1 MRILRI
7 RAHDFGKLNGALDLA
22 PGMTV
27 VHGGNEAGKS
37 TWLQA
42 IFAGLCGRRRGRGA
56 NTLEDR
62 EFERQFEPWNG
73 KPWRATIKFQL
84 DDGRRIEIQQ
94 TDLKT
99 KESSAHDA
107 ETGRPLGDEIIY
119 RGSIDGSR
127 FLGLNRQ
134 VVPSTL
140 VIGQGDIQRLR
151 QKSEKKGDEA
161 SALKEELQRAAA
173 SAGGVATA
181 AEALRILKNYARN
194 EIGTERRNSTKPLQR
209 ATERTALAAKS
220 LEAGRE
226 HHKERNQ
233 LENRLSAAR
242 DRALR
247 AKGEFRRCEQLRT
260 ERELERLDARLAE
273 IERLEGL
280 FPDGGPPP
288 APGKGP
294 DADKARELREAAFE
308 YRRRPEPPA
317 ELQGPGTGDMA
328 RELAELPEARE
339 GDREVAPEVAAA
351 ARKWRESREARAVR
365 ERLGPGDPP
374 DTRITGADEAAA
386 RRALAVLEL
395 PEVESLDRLEQHVL
409 ELREERSRYTRQLEA
424 NSGFGKWPWHG
435 AFAGSLLGVLAMLDL
450 LPRVVGGAGVLLALV
465 SSLLIYRAQRRTPR
479 PDSVAGPVELAQENQ
494 ELADAEADLRDLK
507 RKRKT
512 RWRQTEAAARDLESL
527 GLEPDAD
534 VVRAALDALRKREV
548 WDWEHASWQQRVAAA
563 RQDEA
568 AAEEALRAALRGRS
582 VEDPEAPV
590 AALFDRY
597 ERECRQNL
605 ALATGTDRRE
615 ALNARMEARQQVE
628 RASARQ
634 REHREAAEARFRAA
648 LLAADYPADST
659 TDPDQWV
666 ADWLER
672 RELRLGRLQSDWR
685 RLQRLMDGRNH
696 EEIAA
701 ERGSTAAR
709 LSALASAE
717 IDDAPELQGLS
728 NDALER
734 KLAEARSVAADAG
747 NEVSNYLGRLDA
759 DADLPSLA
767 ELEEEQA
774 AADREVEILRRSGR
788 ILDTAQQH
796 LKEAQDEVHRMLAP
810 DLRQGLEERLS
821 RVTAGHYS
829 RARVDPEQG
838 LEVQLEV
845 EDGDYRSA
853 SELSYGTIDQVY
865 LLLRI
870 ALAEALGNKKESAP
884 LFLDD
889 ATVHCDTDRTIR
901 FLSLLLTLSEERQIV
916 VFSQEEEVRHWA
928 EGRLV
933 GDARHRLIELDRQ
946 GRPVGPN
953 GTGEAGLSNGGPG
966 PAPDPERQHSLL

>member
-181 AEALRILKNYARN
+181 AEALRILKNYASN

-209 ATERTALAAKS
+209 AIERAALAAEA
-220 LEAGRE
+220 LEAARS
-226 HHKERNQ
+226 HQLERNR
-233 LENRLSAAR
+233 LEDDLSDAR
-242 DRALR
+242 ERARR
-247 AKGEFRRCEQLRT
+247 AENLVESCKRIQTQREFD
-260 ERELERLDARLAE
+260 RLDGRLAA
-273 IERLEGL
+273 IDRLQSR
-280 FPDGGPPP
+280 FPDGKPP
-288 APGKGP
+288 AGPGEGR
-294 DADKARELREAAFE
+294 DSAVEQELREAAFE
-308 YRRRPEPPA
+308 YRRRPDAPE
-317 ELQGPGTGDMA
+317 
-328 RELAELPEARE
+328 ELAGPSADEMEQQLTAMPESAE
-339 GDREVAPEVAAA
+339 GDREMAPEVAVAA
-351 ARKWRESREARAVR
+351 SRWRRASEGRAVR
-365 ERLGPGDPP
+365 EQLGPGDPP
-374 DTRITGADEAAA
+374 DPLIAKADEALAK
-386 RRALAVLEL
+386 RALAILEL
-395 PEVESLDRLEQHVL
+395 PPLEPIDEAERRVR
-409 ELREERSRYTRQLEA
+409 ELREERQQHMSQLVPHSGA
-424 NSGFGKWPWHG
+424 YRWLGLGFG
-435 AFAGSLLGVLAMLDL
+435 AGGLLGLLASFDV
-450 LPRVVGGAGVLLALV
+450 LPRLVGAAGWLLVVLCFLLL
-465 SSLLIYRAQRRTPR
+465 YRVQRRTPR
-479 PDSVAGPVELAQENQ
+479 TSFSEKAQPGFDM
-494 ELADAEADLRDLK
+494 ADATADLREQRRRHRQRQKQLEAARQALSGLGLEADADAVQAALATLK
-507 RKRKT
+507 DREAWDREQSAWLRRT
-512 RWRQTEAAARDLESL
+512 AAARE
-527 GLEPDAD
+527 A
-534 VVRAALDALRKREV
+534 EV
-548 WDWEHASWQQRVAAA
+548 
-563 RQDEA
+563 EA
-568 AAEEALRAALRGRS
+568 ETALRAALGGRDAD
-582 VEDPEAPV
+582 DPEAPTATLLDQYEQSCLQNAGL
-590 AALFDRY
+590 AAV
-597 ERECRQNL
+597 
-605 ALATGTDRRE
+605 TDRRE
-615 ALNARMEARQQVE
+615 ALIARIKARRHAQDMA
-628 RASARQ
+628 ASQLKR
-634 REHREAAEARFRAA
+634 RTEAEARFQAA
-648 LLAADYPADST
+648 LAAAGFPDGST
-659 TDPDQWV
+659 EAPEQWAARWLQERERQV
-666 ADWLER
+666 NRQRSDWS
-672 RELRLGRLQSDWR
+672 RLQH
-685 RLQRLMDGRNH
+685 LLDGRDRQTL
-696 EEIAA
+696 AA
-701 ERGSTAAR
+701 EREAVAAR
-709 LSALASAE
+709 LGPVSSDDEPTELLALRDIE
-717 IDDAPELQGLS
+717 
-728 NDALER
+728 LER
-734 KLAEARSVAADAG
+734 KLEEARIQAG
-747 NEVSNYLGRLDA
+747 KARSEVSNYEGQLA
-759 DADLPSLA
+759 KDADLPSLA
-767 ELEEEQA
+767 ELEEEHS
-774 AADREVEILRRSGR
+774 AADREVALLRRAGR

-821 RVTAGHYS
+821 RVTAGRYS
-829 RARVDPEQG
+829 KARVDPEQG

-845 EDGDYRSA
+845 EDDDYRSA
-853 SELSYGTIDQVY
+853 AELSYGTLDQVY

-870 ALAEALGNKKESAP
+870 ALAEALGDKKESAP

-953 GTGEAGLSNGGPG
+953 GAGEAGLSNGGPG